1 MNVRR
6 LVPALCAVLALTL
19 AACTTG
25 SSPTPSPT
33 AAIPATATRDVN
45 ALPRDRV
52 RDGGLLRF
60 SLTTLPNQWNPRH
73 ADAAAEDASR
83 ILAPLTPQHFT
94 LDAAGRATANP
105 DFIVSVEV
113 ENSPATSVTLHLN
126 PLARWG
132 DGTKITADDWIAT
145 WRVATGRVAGVTA
158 SNLPGWQ
165 RVTEVAAGDTPADV
179 VITFSG
185 SEPDWAE
192 PLVAGPLRGSAVGS
206 ADAWSWTTY
215 DASRYASPFTVTHV
229 DTVQGVITLQ
239 RNPLWWGDSP
249 KLDQIMFRTV
259 QPEAVAAA
267 FQHNE
272 LDVWEIG
279 SSEDRLQQSKAA
291 ADTTLRTAPSKRGRI
306 LQIATTG
313 ALSDIKVR
321 RGVIQAIDRATLAAV
336 ELDVA
341 PGTVT
346 AWSNLL
352 LLPTQPGYVDE
363 ARATGVSFD
372 AAQASTT
379 LTQAGWVTGSDGL
392 RRQNGQALELTYTLD
407 PADSAANTEFT
418 QLSGQLLAV
427 GITLLPVSHGGDLT
441 PEKVTVSPFPL
452 AHLPAAATQTLYSDL
467 VTKISTEQDAV
478 RRADQAGQLA
488 RALWQE
494 ATTVTLYQIP
504 QQVAVRDGLANYG
517 APAFGS
523 TDWEDVGWAS

>member
-1 MNVRR
+1 
-6 LVPALCAVLALTL
+6 
-19 AACTTG
+19 
-25 SSPTPSPT
+25 
-33 AAIPATATRDVN
+33 
-45 ALPRDRV
+45 
-52 RDGGLLRF
+52 
-60 SLTTLPNQWNPRH
+60 
-73 ADAAAEDASR
+73 
-83 ILAPLTPQHFT
+83 
-94 LDAAGRATANP
+94 
-105 DFIVSVEV
+105 
-113 ENSPATSVTLHLN
+113 
-126 PLARWG
+126 
-132 DGTKITADDWIAT
+132 
-145 WRVATGRVAGVTA
+145 
-158 SNLPGWQ
+158 
-165 RVTEVAAGDTPADV
+165 
-179 VITFSG
+179 
-185 SEPDWAE
+185 
-192 PLVAGPLRGSAVGS
+192 
-206 ADAWSWTTY
+206 
-215 DASRYASPFTVTHV
+215 
-229 DTVQGVITLQ
+229 
-239 RNPLWWGDSP
+239 
-249 KLDQIMFRTV
+249 MFRTV

-427 GITLLPVSHGGDLT
+427 GITLLPVSPRRRSDPGEGHGQPVPAGSPARRRDADPLQRPGNQDLDRTGRRSPRRSSRPVGPRAVAGSHHGD
-441 PEKVTVSPFPL
+441 PVSD
-452 AHLPAAATQTLYSDL
+452 PATG
-467 VTKISTEQDAV
+467 
-478 RRADQAGQLA
+478 RR
-488 RALWQE
+488 
-494 ATTVTLYQIP
+494 
-504 QQVAVRDGLANYG
+504 
-517 APAFGS
+517 S
-523 TDWEDVGWAS
+523 